1 MESPAQGVPRPTDPI
16 RREMTDSTIIL
27 LRRAREG
34 DERARSALF
43 ERCAPCVAR
52 WAHGRMPGRLR
63 GAQETADLV
72 QDVLVGFLSR
82 PDPYQLRND
91 GAFLAYL
98 RMAVWRRLQSLLRTP
113 AAKAE
118 HLRLDHEESPELPAT
133 DPSPI
138 EQRVGAETVERY
150 EAALAGLDERER
162 TAVILRIDLRLSI
175 AEIAE
180 AMGFPSWD
188 AARKFANRAV
198 IKLTEKM

>member
-1 MESPAQGVPRPTDPI
+1 
-16 RREMTDSTIIL
+16 MTDSTIIL

-43 ERCAPCVAR
+43 ERCAPRVAR
-52 WAHGRMPGRLR
+52 WAHGRMPTSLR

-98 RMAVWRRLQSLLRTP
+98 RKAVWKRLQSLRRKP

-118 HLRLDHEESPELPAT
+118 HLRLDQEESPELPAAG
-133 DPSPI
+133 PSPI
-138 EQRVGAETVERY
+138 EERVGAETLERY
-150 EAALAGLDERER
+150 EAALAGLDEREC
-162 TAVILRIDLRLSI
+162 TAVILRIDLGLNI

-180 AMGFPSWD
+180 AMGFPSQD
-188 AARKFANRAV
+188 AARKFAYRAV
-198 IKLTEKM
+198 MKVAKKM